1 MLTLLRELEESALNL
16 IKQYI
21 RRGSQSRLASPTEQ
35 PDMTTGGPL
44 SASAMRVSAQRES
57 ILVLDQREDEFNFY
71 EESGRVLREQWDK
84 PLVVTLRRM
93 GCGRPRVSG
102 RSRASSTPSTKCC
115 FAGAKAAPGGGYKN
129 RNAQLGKRASRA
141 P

>member
-71 EESGRVLREQWDK
+71 EESG
-84 PLVVTLRRM
+84 T
-93 GCGRPRVSG
+93 
-102 RSRASSTPSTKCC
+102 RA
-115 FAGAKAAPGGGYKN
+115 AGAVGQAPGGYPAADGLWKTEGLRTQQSILYTVDEVLFCRSKSGA
-129 RNAQLGKRASRA
+129 RGWI
-141 P
+141 